1 MRSSMNRRRTKK
13 GVVALRAIF
22 ESAFDITYL
31 LTIFTLGVLILRGG
45 PARRGELPAQ
55 LAGWTA
61 IVLGFGDSF
70 HLLARVWALNTT
82 GVEAHH
88 VSLGYGKLVTALTM
102 TAFYVL
108 VYLLILRRWPTARE
122 TRTEGTYRPL
132 GPSPVMSIVVYTAA
146 IVHVLLVLLP
156 QNDIFSADPPL
167 SWGIIRNI
175 PFLILGVVIIGAL
188 WVRARGDAFYRFAWP
203 AVTLSFG
210 FYLPVVLWAQQN
222 ETVGLLMIPKT
233 LAYVWLVVMGYRAF
247 AGKHNSDP
255 DDALRA
261 AGTTTP
267 TERA

>member
-1 MRSSMNRRRTKK
+1 M
-13 GVVALRAIF
+13 ALRAIF

-146 IVHVLLVLLP
+146 IVHVLLILLP

-175 PFLILGVVIIGAL
+175 PFLVLGVVIIGAL